1 MEEAVAGLEE
11 EQATLTVEIVRCYPK
26 DTQPL
31 ALPQELLLS
40 GIHPVVRG
48 CLELKERNI

>member
-11 EQATLTVEIVRCYPK
+11 EQATLTVEIIRSYPK
-26 DTQPL
+26 DTQSL
-31 ALPQELLLS
+31 AFPQELLLS